1 MQLCITL
8 LQGQVSGCNCSF
20 CSACRTLVHR
30 IRAAT
35 ADVHVCCRHNSTE
48 HNQQGVIYTC
58 GSLESSIPLHSASSV
73 APFFASAASRYFL
86 SVSSAVPFSASCGPR
101 SRVQEEVR
109 MQLPMCMCVVGTIPQ
124 NTISKE

>member
-48 HNQQGVIYTC
+48 HNQQGMIYTC
-58 GSLESSIPLHSASSV
+58 GSLESSIPLLSASS
-73 APFFASAASRYFL
+73 
-86 SVSSAVPFSASCGPR
+86 AVLFSASCGPR
-101 SRVQEEVR
+101 SRVQEDIR
-109 MQLPMCMCVVGTIPQ
+109 LQLPMCMCVLGTIPQ

>member
-1 MQLCITL
+1 MQLCISL
-8 LQGQVSGCNCSF
+8 LQGQVSGCNSSF
-20 CSACRTLVHR
+20 RSACRTLVHR

-58 GSLESSIPLHSASSV
+58 CSLESSIPLRSASS
-73 APFFASAASRYFL
+73 AALFFASAASRFFL
-86 SVSSAVPFSASCGPR
+86 SASSAVRFSASCGPM
-101 SRVQEEVR
+101 SGVQEEGR
-109 MQLPMCMCVVGTIPQ
+109 LQLPMCMCVVGTIPG

>member
-20 CSACRTLVHR
+20 CSACRTRVHR

-58 GSLESSIPLHSASSV
+58 GSLESFIPLRSASSV
-73 APFFASAASRYFL
+73 ALFFASAAYRYFL
-86 SVSSAVPFSASCGPR
+86 SASSAVRVSASCGPR

-109 MQLPMCMCVVGTIPQ
+109 LQLPMCMCVVGTIPQ
-124 NTISKE
+124 NTTSKE